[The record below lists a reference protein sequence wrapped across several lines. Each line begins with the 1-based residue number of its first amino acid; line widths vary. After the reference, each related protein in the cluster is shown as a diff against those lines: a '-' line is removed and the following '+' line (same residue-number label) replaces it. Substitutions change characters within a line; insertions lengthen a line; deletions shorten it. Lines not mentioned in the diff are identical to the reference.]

1 MKRQRRAAL
10 NKHGSIAAAAIALL
24 LVGAVGATYLM
35 MRGGTASKGATANP
49 RPEALPAVENPRG
62 IVGGPL
68 DETAFDF
75 EPEVETESDRA
86 PVLDGIPTI
95 PDRIVDALEPYLSAR
110 QTRIAAVDA
119 NNSSLIVLTRLL
131 EVSQAYR
138 VLQPLAALHQLT
150 TGPDPVAQAALIP
163 GDAKHMLFR
172 RDHGGDE
179 QFQIYRLNVE
189 SGGEKRLTDGESRH
203 GSFALTRN
211 GQLAFTSNERSR
223 GDMDVYVAPGGESL
237 QPNRLIERGG
247 QWMVGAWSRNGDRL
261 LVRHYRSADSSSMF
275 VADTATGELLPI
287 SLGKG
292 ELVMRDAR
300 FASDANR
307 VLVVSDAG
315 EDVAG
320 LYEVDLTTGDTR
332 ALSSGIDWDVELVA
346 VAQDRLAFVANED
359 GYSSLYFVD
368 LESGERSLASG
379 LPRGVI
385 STLRFVGSSNLVSLT
400 IATAQEP
407 ADAFTYDPQN
417 GALVRWTDSTTEGLE
432 ARSFVA
438 PELVR
443 IASFDGLEIPAYVY
457 RPAGDGPF
465 PVLLWI
471 HGGPEAQH
479 RPAFDPLLQYFVAE
493 QGITVI
499 APNIRGS
506 TGYGR
511 RYLGLDDGM
520 RREDAIR
527 DIGALLDWIEARPE
541 LDGSRVGIYGVSY
554 GGFIVLAALIEYG
567 QRFAAGCDV
576 VGISH
581 LVRFL
586 ENTSDYRR
594 DLRRPE
600 YGDEREP
607 EMREFL
613 ERISP
618 LTNADRIRSPLFV
631 GHGANDPRVPVAE
644 AEQIVDLARK
654 NGSEVWY
661 FLARDEGHGFRK
673 RRSRDLFYPAM
684 AAFFETYLKRGG
696 PGSDAQPSANDDLS
710 EGDTPP
716 NSPQPVD

>member
-1 MKRQRRAAL
+1 
-10 NKHGSIAAAAIALL
+10 
-24 LVGAVGATYLM
+24 
-35 MRGGTASKGATANP
+35 MRPGCPQA
-49 RPEALPAVENPRG
+49 PE
-62 IVGGPL
+62 
-68 DETAFDF
+68 
-75 EPEVETESDRA
+75 
-86 PVLDGIPTI
+86 
-95 PDRIVDALEPYLSAR
+95 RIIDALEPYLSAH

-119 NNSSLIVLTRLL
+119 GNSSLIVLTRLL
-131 EVSQAYR
+131 EVSQVYR
-138 VLQPLAALHQLT
+138 VLQPLAALQQLT
-150 TGPDPVAQAALIP
+150 TGPDPVAQASLIP
-163 GDAKHMLFR
+163 GDARHMLFR
-172 RDHGGDE
+172 RDHRGDE
-179 QFQIYRLNVE
+179 QFQIYRVNVE
-189 SGGEKRLTDGESRH
+189 SGGERRLTDGESRP

-211 GQLAFTSNERSR
+211 GQLAYTSNERSR
-223 GDMDVYVAPGGESL
+223 DDMDVYVAPGGESL
-237 QPNRLIERGG
+237 QPNRLVDRGG

-261 LVRHYRSADSSSMF
+261 LVRHYRSADSSSVF
-275 VADTATGELLPI
+275 VADTATGELLPV

-300 FASDANR
+300 FASDGNR
-307 VLVVSDAG
+307 VVVVSDAG

-320 LYEVDLTTGDTR
+320 LYEVDIESGETR
-332 ALSSGIDWDVELVA
+332 ALSSGIDWDVELIA
-346 VAQDRLAFVANED
+346 VALDRSRLAFVANED
-359 GYSSLYFVD
+359 GYSVLYFVD
-368 LESGERSLASG
+368 LESGKRSPASG

-385 STLRFVGSSNLVSLT
+385 STLRFVGSSNIVSLT
-400 IATAQEP
+400 IATAQDP
-407 ADAFTYDPQN
+407 ADAFTYDPQS
-417 GALVRWTDSTTEGLE
+417 GTLLRWTDSTAEGLVDKP
-432 ARSFVA
+432 FVA
-438 PELVR
+438 PGLVR
-443 IASFDGLEIPAYVY
+443 IESFDGLEIPAYIY

-493 QGITVI
+493 QGIAVI

-511 RYLGLDDGM
+511 RYLGPDDGM
-520 RREDAIR
+520 RREDAVR
-527 DIGALLDWIEARPE
+527 DVGALLDWIEASPE

-631 GHGANDPRVPVAE
+631 GHGANDPRVPVGE

-684 AAFFETYLKRGG
+684 AAFFETHLKRGE
-696 PGSDAQPSANDDLS
+696 PGSDAQPSANDDPS
-710 EGDTPP
+710 GRDTPMG
-716 NSPQPVD
+716 SPQPVD